1 MMSITSLGLLL
12 FFGKPLSFVLKKIG
26 LSTALV
32 TAISKCGAL
41 VTIVVTTLAVIHLNL
56 TTVHH
61 VSIVGE
67 IPAGLP
73 SLHIDFINFEK
84 WKILA
89 PSASFIALIA
99 YVESVAIAKVVANLH
114 GERIN
119 PNQELIALGFS
130 NFATAISG
138 GMPVA
143 GGFSR
148 TMVNFSAGA
157 RTQIAMVIAALI
169 LSFAVVFC
177 SSWFQNIPKAALA
190 VIILVA
196 VVPLIKIKNIY
207 HTWHYDKGDGIA
219 ELMTFLGVLTLGI
232 EEGITL
238 GIFLTFISHLRK
250 TSKPHIAVVGRIPNT
265 RHYRNINR
273 HKVETWEHLLLMR
286 IDESIT
292 FANINYIE
300 EFIAQELK
308 KSSKIK
314 HLVLIF
320 SSVSDI
326 DMTALETLGQ
336 LSSQLKKESITLNIA
351 EAKGFMLDKLQNSDF
366 FNQLNGQ
373 LFFDTET
380 AIQTLTKNT
389 SYQEISS

>member
-1 MMSITSLGLLL
+1 
-12 FFGKPLSFVLKKIG
+12 
-26 LSTALV
+26 
-32 TAISKCGAL
+32 

-99 YVESVAIAKVVANLH
+99 YVESVAIAKVVANLR

-169 LSFAVVFC
+169 LSFAVV
-177 SSWFQNIPKAALA
+177 
-190 VIILVA
+190 ILVA